1 MNIVVTGATGQ
12 LGKTFQSMHRDF
24 PEATFHFCG
33 RERLDI
39 TDYTQVETFF
49 DSLVSI
55 DVIINCAAYTA
66 VDQAEQDIDACY
78 EVNEKAVHNLAMI
91 AKKHHAL
98 LIHYSTDYV
107 YHSDTGNPLAEQAPT
122 TPKGIY
128 AKSKLAGEQTIKAS
142 SCDYFILRTSWVF
155 SEYGHNFLK
164 TMLRLGTERS
174 SLNIVNDQWGA
185 PTYTRDIVKATFSLI
200 HHYVSM
206 NTKNRVLN
214 FCNKD
219 TTHWQAYAAYIF
231 NKKNI
236 LCDIHGIPTS
246 DYPTAAERP
255 PWSVLDI
262 TNIESL
268 GISTRSWQEAVDE
281 CLSYL

>member
-24 PEATFHFCG
+24 PEATFHFCD
-33 RERLDI
+33 RKRLDI
-39 TDYTQVETFF
+39 TDIAQVESFF
-49 DSLVSI
+49 ESLAST

-66 VDQAEQDIDACY
+66 VDQAEQDIEACY
-78 EVNEKAVHNLAMI
+78 LVNEIAVQHLSMI
-91 AKKHHAL
+91 AKKYEAL

-107 YHSDTGNPLAEQAPT
+107 YHSDTDKPLTEEAPT

-128 AKSKLAGEQTIKAS
+128 AKSKLAGEQAITS
-142 SCDYFILRTSWVF
+142 MGCDYFILRTSWVF

-164 TMLRLGTERS
+164 TMLRLGAERH
-174 SLNIVNDQWGA
+174 SLNIVNNQWGA
-185 PTYTRDIVKATFSLI
+185 PTYTRDIVKATFALISLYI
-200 HHYVSM
+200 KKH
-206 NTKNRVLN
+206 TKNQVLN
-214 FCNKD
+214 FCNKS
-219 TTHWQAYAAYIF
+219 TTHWQAYTTYILD
-231 NKKNI
+231 KKNI
-236 LCDIHGIPTS
+236 QCDIKGIPSS

-262 TNIESL
+262 TKIESL
-268 GISTRSWQEAVDE
+268 GIATRSWQEAVDE